1 MSVSSTDRIV
11 EDLKRVIDDAEVL
24 LRETASLAGD
34 RAVEARERAAETV
47 RAARERLGRL
57 EQEVVGSA
65 RDAARATDRCVRD
78 NPWQSVGIAAGIGL
92 IIGVLISRR

>member
-11 EDLKRVIDDAEVL
+11 EDLKRVIDDAELL

-34 RAVEARERAAETV
+34 RAVEVRERAAETV
-47 RAARERLGRL
+47 RAARERLGTL
-57 EQEVVGSA
+57 EQEVVDRA
-65 RDAARATDRCVRD
+65 RDAARETDHYVRH